1 MYKTK
6 FIKLVVYIKVVFLKL
21 SQIKNIERKRFNNK
35 IQYVFRKYR
44 FIKNNI

>member
-6 FIKLVVYIKVVFLKL
+6 FIKLVVYSGCIFKAFT
-21 SQIKNIERKRFNNK
+21 KNDIERKRCNNK